1 MQRKTI
7 SIDDALIL
15 DLEREGVM
23 ARFKNF
29 SELVSVSLRQTI
41 DTIKKENY
49 RKEIANMAQ
58 DPMVLQDIA
67 EVEEDFQFADG
78 EINAV

>member
-15 DLEREGVM
+15 DLEREGIM

-41 DTIKKENY
+41 ETIKKENY

-58 DPMVLQDIA
+58 DPMVQRDIA
-67 EVEEDFQFADG
+67 EVEDDFRFADG
-78 EINAV
+78 EIDAV

>member
-15 DLEREGVM
+15 DLEREGIM
-23 ARFKNF
+23 AQFKNF

-49 RKEIANMAQ
+49 RKEIANMTQ